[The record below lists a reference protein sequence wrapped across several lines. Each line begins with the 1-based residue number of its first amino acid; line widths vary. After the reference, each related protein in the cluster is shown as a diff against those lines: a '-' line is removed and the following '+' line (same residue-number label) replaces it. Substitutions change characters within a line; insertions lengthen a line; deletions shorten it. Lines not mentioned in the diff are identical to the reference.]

1 MFTIFC
7 DEEEDQLHV
16 YYGADLL
23 EIVPDD
29 REHIEY
35 KLLVARLYN
44 ANLNATILQ
53 EVFQVDRKT
62 MKRWGAALRSGDS
75 EQLRKVLFG
84 RQARR
89 KLTPEI
95 ESYIRMRFPAIYE
108 ETKYEYSKRMRE
120 EIEQVFGCTLSGET
134 LRPLLRELKESIKV
148 QKENEET
155 PWDCEQEPEIEE
167 EEKTSEI
174 GSENEEIREQ
184 SKESSTPMP
193 CNNRKESPELK
204 EAFPEEVTLCH
215 HLGVLL
221 FSALFLS
228 LDAFPGEASWLLKQW
243 VAIIL
248 LGAVNIEQTKL
259 LDFEDLKR
267 LLGKCMRSLH
277 DQRTHLGQMATVAM
291 AEQVLRLNAAE
302 VDAAANDDFYYDP
315 HTKLY
320 TGIQNVLKGWC
331 PSIRSADKALHMDF
345 IHTAAGH
352 PVYLESTDNYEDMR
366 DRFFQVTNHFR
377 ALLQMDKKKVITF
390 IVDRGIYSLE
400 VFQKFIEDPSTHV
413 ITWEKNYK
421 LAPWPAEPAPGAFT
435 LERNRNCATDLQLYT
450 FACLDERWEK
460 DSSMRRLR
468 VRATNPKGRTI
479 EVGVLTDDLT
489 RPAPEIITLI
499 FRRWIQ
505 ENDFKYLDK
514 HFGINEITSYA
525 VIPYKRLQDHLED
538 QQMKSGAYKALEMER
553 SQTQEKL
560 GKLLVQERQHP
571 GKNAK
576 RAEKIQTLSHRLDE
590 IDEEMKTT
598 EKEMSRLEFLIEQD
612 CVRLDTRNKYLM
624 DVLKLLARNIFYKM
638 LEPFKK
644 EYDNF
649 RDDHVLF
656 RSLTQSDGVIKQ
668 QGDQVEV
675 ILLPKPNY
683 PPKVRRIME
692 QYLANINETHPLMHD
707 GSNRQIHFR
716 LGKKSEFEIAIVS
729 GPKRPK

>member
-7 DEEEDQLHV
+7 DEEEEQLHV

-53 EVFQVDRKT
+53 DVFQVDRKT

-75 EQLRKVLFG
+75 EQLRNVLFG

-89 KLTPEI
+89 KLTPAI
-95 ESYIRMRFPAIYE
+95 QSYIRMRFPAIYE
-108 ETKYEYSKRMRE
+108 ETKYDYSKRMRD
-120 EIEQVFGCTLSGET
+120 EIEQVFGHTLSGET
-134 LRPLLRELKESIKV
+134 LRPLLKELKESIKD
-148 QKENEET
+148 QKEKEET
-155 PWDCEQEPEIEE
+155 PWDCEREPESEE
-167 EEKTSEI
+167 EEKESEM
-174 GSENEEIREQ
+174 GSVDEEIREQ
-184 SKESSTPMP
+184 SRDASTPMP
-193 CNNRKESPELK
+193 CDNRKESPEWK

-228 LDAFPGEASWLLKQW
+228 LDAFPGEASLLLKQW

-277 DQRTHLGQMATVAM
+277 DQRTHLGRMATAAM

-302 VDAAANDDFYYDP
+302 VNAAANADFYYDP
-315 HTKLY
+315 HTKRY

-331 PSIRSADKALHMDF
+331 PSVRSADKALHMDF

-352 PVYLESTDNYEDMR
+352 PVHLESADNYADMR

-400 VFQKFIEDPSTHV
+400 VFQKFIENPSTHV

-421 LAPWPAEPAPGAFT
+421 LAPWPAEPAPGSFT

-450 FACLDERWEK
+450 FAYLDERWEK

-538 QQMKSGAYKALEMER
+538 KQMKSGAYKALEMER

-576 RAEKIQTLSHRLDE
+576 RAEEIQTLFHRLDE
-590 IDEEMKTT
+590 IAGEMKTT

-644 EYDNF
+644 EYDNY

-692 QYLANINETHPLMHD
+692 QYLANINQTHPLMPD

-716 LGKKSEFEIAIVS
+716 LGKKAEFEIAIVS
-729 GPKRPK
+729 SPKWPK